1 MSFKTLFQNTFYNE
15 LFAKI
20 NSYVYNSGESLN
32 LSSHL
37 IDDIKFAKLEDFFIR
52 SIHASNKDGE
62 FIVSDL
68 LVIGFLNIG
77 GHGRVCYEKKNS

>member
-1 MSFKTLFQNTFYNE
+1 MIYMKLRLKFVENLLKRKIIMSFKTLFQNTFYNE

-52 SIHASNKDGE
+52 SERYQN
-62 FIVSDL
+62 F
-68 LVIGFLNIG
+68 
-77 GHGRVCYEKKNS
+77 